1 LDPLPDCAAEVYVD
15 QKTWQDQDMK
25 TRWCAIWLGLV
36 AHAGAGVVEVGNEE
50 ELRNALLKLEAGTT
64 LKIAPGRYRGGLSVR
79 GVERL
84 VVEAADPERPPEFV
98 GGTNAWQFSRCDVLV
113 VRNLVC
119 RSQTGNG
126 LNIDDGGDMAQPVR
140 NVRIEKV
147 TVLETGPRG
156 NFDGIKCS
164 GIAGLVIED
173 CRIEGWGGQA
183 IDFVGCRDAVIR
195 RCRITGRDGFSQATG
210 PQFKGGS
217 EDVVIEDCVLVN
229 AGQRPI
235 HAGGST
241 GVDYFR
247 PPGAKYEARG
257 ITMRRNVIVGG
268 DCAAAFT
275 GVDGAVFE
283 GNVIVNP
290 SHWVFRIL
298 QETRLEGFPPC
309 RNVVVRGNVVVFQRS
324 GLRAEVNIGSGTAP
338 ETFRFERNWW
348 FAEDAPQRSRPT
360 LPGVVVGQVHGQ
372 DPKLD
377 PDTRLPRDSAA
388 LRLLGR

>member
-1 LDPLPDCAAEVYVD
+1 MVRDL
-15 QKTWQDQDMK
+15 
-25 TRWCAIWLGLV
+25 
-36 AHAGAGVVEVGNEE
+36 AGTGGECRSRGGRSRQRE
-50 ELRNALLKLEAGTT
+50 ELRNALVKLEAGTT

-98 GGTNAWQFSRCDVLV
+98 AGTNAWQFSRCDGLV

-119 RSQTGNG
+119 RGQTGNG
-126 LNIDDGGDMAQPVR
+126 LNIDDGGEKARPVR
-140 NVRIEKV
+140 GVRIEKV

-164 GIAGLVIED
+164 GLTGLVIED

-247 PPGAKYEARG
+247 PPGAEYEARR
-257 ITMRRNVIVGG
+257 ITIRRNRDRGRRLCRGIHRGG
-268 DCAAAFT
+268 RC
-275 GVDGAVFE
+275 GVR
-283 GNVIVNP
+283 GNVVVNP

-298 QETRLEGFPPC
+298 QETRLEGFAPC
-309 RNVVVRGNVVVFQRS
+309 RNVVVRGNVIVFRRS
-324 GLRAEVNIGSGTAP
+324 GLRAEVNIGDATAP

-360 LPGVVVGQVHGQ
+360 LPGVVSKMSTAGIRSSTRTPACRGIPPPCACWAGEPGNCLACFQHFASGA
-372 DPKLD
+372 
-377 PDTRLPRDSAA
+377 PDGNRTHI
-388 LRLLGR
+388 

>member
-1 LDPLPDCAAEVYVD
+1 
-15 QKTWQDQDMK
+15 
-25 TRWCAIWLGLV
+25 
-36 AHAGAGVVEVGNEE
+36 VVEVGNQA
-50 ELRNALLKLEAGTT
+50 ELLNALVRLEAGTT
-64 LKIAPGRYRGGLSVR
+64 LRIAPGQYRGGLVVR

-84 VVEAADPERPPEFV
+84 VVEASDPERPPEFV
-98 GGTNAWQFSRCDVLV
+98 GGTNAWQFSRCDGLI
-113 VRNLVC
+113 VRNIVC
-119 RSQTGNG
+119 RKQTGNG
-126 LNIDDGGDMAQPVR
+126 LNVDDGGETQRAVR
-140 NVRIEKV
+140 GVRLQNV

-156 NFDGIKCS
+156 NTDGIKCS
-164 GIAGLVIED
+164 GLTDLVIED

-195 RCRITGRDGFSQATG
+195 RCRISGRDGFSQATG

-217 EDVVIEDCVLVN
+217 EDVLIEDCVLVN

-235 HAGGST
+235 HVGGST

-247 PPGAKYEARG
+247 PPGAKFEARR
-257 ITMRRNVIVGG
+257 IKIRRNVIVGG

-283 GNVIVNP
+283 ANVVVNP

-298 QETRLEGFPPC
+298 QETRLDGFPPC
-309 RNVVVRGNVVVFQRS
+309 RNVVVSGNVIVFRRA
-324 GLRAEVNIGSGTAP
+324 GLRAEVNVGDGAAP

-360 LPGVVVGQVHGQ
+360 LPGQVVGDVHGK

-377 PDTRLPRDSAA
+377 PNTHLPRDAAA
-388 LRLLGR
+388 LRLLAR